1 MSHLTLKKIFSDSL
15 FGQKLDVTLCHSTKR
30 YYHEEPDHL
39 EWITIPDSER
49 YFYVDLQI
57 SGIISTHIYSK
68 YHTMD
73 NSAFRDL
80 YTQFWLENYKYYR
93 FVCLDHIETNHVALR
108 KGSLYSKKI
117 HETRADDVVIT
128 GVYPTWPWSEADPN
142 RSEIPNR
149 LNQKESTRF
158 GDAYVRI
165 PPDEAFPFLST
176 VRDYRGGVQDAR
188 LCAQLRNDKNDF
200 DDIPTLPY
208 VYDRQIADMI
218 RIHDESIG
226 RRVFIPL
233 FPWFLHGFITDD
245 RNFLYS
251 TNQYVFSIFW
261 DSINNRPID
270 PVEIKLS
277 SRAGHMTSRRG
288 FLSFIPDRPGV
299 VFCSL
304 ISQSHR
310 DNETIYEILAHK
322 DWKNEPL
329 TLRQNEYD
337 QPHVV
342 YTKRLALADAM
353 EDSSRYTFEFPE
365 IPSSK
370 TLIYRLIQYDPNNV
384 FKLRYIYENNYR
396 FAYVSKY
403 IDANNESEV
412 SNSYKIT
419 SGWRPSKYVNNPD
432 YPLVLEV
439 VETNGS
445 YTDLYAANATNFLSG
460 EQLFHVG

>member
-93 FVCLDHIETNHVALR
+93 FFCLDHIETNHVALR

-117 HETRADDVVIT
+117 HETRVDDVVIT
-128 GVYPTWPWSEADPN
+128 GVYPTWPWSSDLD
-142 RSEIPNR
+142 RSKIPNR

-158 GDAYVRI
+158 WDAYVRI
-165 PPDEAFPFLST
+165 PPDEAFSFLST
-176 VRDYRGGVQDAR
+176 VRDYRGGVQDGR

-200 DDIPTLPY
+200 DDIPTLTY

-218 RIHDESIG
+218 RIHDDHVG
-226 RRVFIPL
+226 RRIYIPYQ
-233 FPWFLHGFITDD
+233 PWFLHRYITDTRD
-245 RNFLYS
+245 YS
-251 TNQYVFSIFW
+251 NYTNRLMYCIFW
-261 DSINNRPID
+261 DSVNNRVID
-270 PVEIKLS
+270 HDELKIRKRGTYHPF
-277 SRAGHMTSRRG
+277 RRG
-288 FLSFIPDRPGV
+288 FLELTPDRPGII
-299 VFCSL
+299 FCSKIPSPYL
-304 ISQSHR
+304 K
-310 DNETIYEILAHK
+310 DETIYEILAQK

-342 YTKRLALADAM
+342 YTKRLALADVT

-370 TLIYRLIQYDPNNV
+370 TLIYRLIQYDPNNI

-403 IDANNESEV
+403 IDANNESEA
-412 SNSYKIT
+412 SNSYETT